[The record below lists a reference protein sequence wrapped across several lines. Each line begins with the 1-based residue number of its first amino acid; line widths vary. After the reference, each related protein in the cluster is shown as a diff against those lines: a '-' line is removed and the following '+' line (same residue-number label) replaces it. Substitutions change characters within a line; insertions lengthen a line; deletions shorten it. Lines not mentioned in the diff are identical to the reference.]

1 MLEPRTFM
9 TESFATDTLN
19 SAHAYEGQMRW
30 ESTIHRLKDGGG
42 ILLDLAFLGDDH
54 GRRVAA
60 FGRWAGFSV
69 AALAVDIWA
78 HQQVHGA
85 AAFPAV
91 RMVRDETELLAG
103 LRERLPAATRSKP

>member
-60 FGRWAGFSV
+60 
-69 AALAVDIWA
+69 LAVDIWA